1 MLENRTIS
9 EFQTLM
15 TTLYGSRDVQR
26 GPEKSLLWL
35 LSECGELLDA
45 YLKGDSETLQEEVA
59 DVFAWLCSICNLLNI
74 DLELAAWKKYPY
86 KCPKCESSPCKCI
99 PL

>member
-1 MLENRTIS
+1 
-9 EFQTLM
+9 M

-26 GPEKSLLWL
+26 GTEKSLLWL